1 MEFKKIEDI
10 ENSIDKMALN
20 DKEKAINLL
29 HEIIDLVPSE
39 IRNLINFGFQ
49 ANRIPKEYMLTSVLF
64 AFSNAV
70 GLAFGLSALGH
81 TNFGNLFFAIV
92 GSRGD
97 MKSLPMKI
105 ATNALSKIDSATYK
119 EGNGSELENIK
130 KKKIL
135 IQNATIQAAQ
145 SSHYHNLYSIGI
157 FLDEI
162 MFLIE
167 KMGNKNNSDGMAW
180 KTFLLEGYNN
190 SVIDILRKTT
200 DSYRIDKSYP
210 TLLGSIQE
218 QFIPTLFGNGNLES
232 GLIDRILFTTKL
244 TENNTL
250 SKECIPKEVIAKYEN
265 LLTNIFS
272 LRKSIEEDEEIESV
286 TLKLNSES
294 EELLF
299 QYIQNLINQQKKEDY
314 IISAYFSKLQISIHK
329 LIILIHAINSN
340 NIETSINYST
350 VSLAIKI
357 NEFYLLNFKIINLE
371 KDTSKR
377 QQINLDEIIHI
388 AIKNKATQ
396 TEVIKVFGIP
406 KSTLSRKWNEI
417 LNNMELETKGKKAV
431 KHSVY
436 NA

>member
-1 MEFKKIEDI
+1 MEFKKIEDV
-10 ENSIDKMALN
+10 ENSIDKVALN

-39 IRNLINFGFQ
+39 LSNLINSGFY
-49 ANRIPKEYMLTSVLF
+49 ANRIPKEYMLTSILF

-92 GSRGD
+92 GIRGD
-97 MKSLPMKI
+97 IKSPPMKI
-105 ATNALSKIDSATYK
+105 ATNALSKIDSANYK

-135 IQNATIQAAQ
+135 IQDATIQAAQ
-145 SSHYHNLYSIGI
+145 SSHYYNPYSIGI
-157 FLDEI
+157 FQDEI
-162 MFLIE
+162 MLLIE

-200 DSYRIDKSYP
+200 ESFRIDRSYP

-218 QFIPTLFGNGNLES
+218 QFIPTLFANGNLES

-250 SKECIPKEVIAKYEN
+250 SKESIPKEVIDNYEN
-265 LLTNIFS
+265 LLSRVFG
-272 LRKSIEEDEEIESV
+272 LRKSIEEDEEIENI
-286 TLKLNSES
+286 TLRLNNES
-294 EELLF
+294 EDLLF
-299 QYIQNLINQQKKEDY
+299 EYIQNLINQQKKEDY
-314 IISAYFSKLQISIHK
+314 IISAYLSKLQISIHK
-329 LIILIHAINSN
+329 LIILIHAICSK
-340 NIETSINYST
+340 NIECSVEVET
-350 VSLAIKI
+350 VKLAIKI
-357 NEFYLLNFKIINLE
+357 NEFYLLNFKIINSE

-377 QQINLDEIIHI
+377 QLINLDEVIRI
-388 AIKNKATQ
+388 AIQNNATQ
-396 TEVIKVFGIP
+396 TDVIKVFGIP

-431 KHSVY
+431 K
-436 NA
+436 

>member
-1 MEFKKIEDI
+1 MEIKTIKDI
-10 ENSIDKMALN
+10 EQSIEN
-20 DKEKAINLL
+20 IFTSDKEKAVIEL
-29 HEIIDLVPSE
+29 HEIIELLPNE
-39 IRNLINFGFQ
+39 IRNLINSGFKN
-49 ANRIPKEYMLTSVLF
+49 NRIPKEYMLTSILF

-70 GLAFGLSALGH
+70 GLAFELSAIGH
-81 TNFGNLFFAIV
+81 KNYGNLFFAIV

-105 ATNALSKIDSATYK
+105 ATNALSKIDSENYK
-119 EGNGSELENIK
+119 VESSSEYDNIK

-145 SSHYHNLYSIGI
+145 TSHYHNLYSIGI

-200 DSYRIDKSYP
+200 ESFRIDKSYP

-218 QFIPTLFGNGNLES
+218 QFVPTLFGNGNLES

-250 SKECIPKEVIAKYEN
+250 SKDSIPSEIIYNYEK
-265 LLTNIFS
+265 LLSKIFY
-272 LRKSIEEDEEIESV
+272 LRNSIEEDEEVENLS
-286 TLKLNSES
+286 LKLNNEA
-294 EELLF
+294 EDLLF
-299 QYIQNLINQQKKEDY
+299 EYIQNLIYQQEKEEY
-314 IISAYFSKLQISIHK
+314 IIKAYLSKLQISIHK
-329 LIILIHAINSN
+329 LIILVHAIRSN
-340 NIETSINYST
+340 NIEKLIDYDT

-357 NEFYLLNFKIINLE
+357 NQFYFLNFKIINSE
-371 KDTSKR
+371 KEKSKNTE
-377 QQINLDEIIHI
+377 INIE
-388 AIKNKATQ
+388 
-396 TEVIKVFGIP
+396 EVIKKAIENNATQSDVIKIFAIP
-406 KSTLSRKWNEI
+406 KSTLSRKWNSI
-417 LNNMELETKGKKAV
+417 LNNMELETQQ
-431 KHSVY
+431 
-436 NA
+436 

>member
-1 MEFKKIEDI
+1 MEIKTIKDI
-10 ENSIDKMALN
+10 EQSIEN
-20 DKEKAINLL
+20 IFTSDKEKAVIEL
-29 HEIIDLVPSE
+29 HEIIELLPNE
-39 IRNLINFGFQ
+39 IRNLINSGFKK
-49 ANRIPKEYMLTSVLF
+49 NRIPKEYMLTSILF

-70 GLAFGLSALGH
+70 GLAFELSALGH
-81 TNFGNLFFAIV
+81 KNYGNLFFAIV

-105 ATNALSKIDSATYK
+105 ATNALSKIDSENYK
-119 EGNGSELENIK
+119 VESSTEYDNIK

-145 SSHYHNLYSIGI
+145 TSHYYNLYSIGI

-200 DSYRIDKSYP
+200 ESFRIDKSYP

-218 QFIPTLFGNGNLES
+218 QFVPTLFGNGNLES

-250 SKECIPKEVIAKYEN
+250 SKDSIPSEIIYNYEK
-265 LLTNIFS
+265 LLSKIFY
-272 LRKSIEEDEEIESV
+272 LRNSIEEDEEVENLS
-286 TLKLNSES
+286 LGLNKEA
-294 EELLF
+294 EDLLF
-299 QYIQNLINQQKKEDY
+299 EYIQNLIYQQEKEEY
-314 IISAYFSKLQISIHK
+314 IIKAYLSKLQISIHK
-329 LIILIHAINSN
+329 IIILVHAIRSN
-340 NIETSINYST
+340 NIEKLIDYDT

-357 NEFYLLNFKIINLE
+357 NQFYFLNFKIINSE
-371 KDTSKR
+371 KENSKNTE
-377 QQINLDEIIHI
+377 INIEEVIKK
-388 AIKNKATQ
+388 AIENNATQ
-396 TEVIKVFGIP
+396 SDVIKVFGIP
-406 KSTLSRKWNEI
+406 KSTLSRKWNSI
-417 LNNMELETKGKKAV
+417 LNNMELETKQ
-431 KHSVY
+431 
-436 NA
+436 